1 MCSGIAIGPFR
12 AMRPG
17 GFGQVFGRVCSAQ
30 YQKVT
35 KSAVNQ
41 YNEWRQWRTKQ
52 FPNQTPPPALDR
64 GNADLLSRAIPHFLC
79 VARKGIA
86 GKRAE
91 PYKADT
97 IKAMYSSLN
106 RYLVNIDP
114 SLDLWKSAT
123 FAKCRTIVSGLI
135 RNLRKKE
142 KPQPTKDRATEITEE
157 QELKLWR

>member
-1 MCSGIAIGPFR
+1 MMFLFQI
-12 AMRPG
+12 
-17 GFGQVFGRVCSAQ
+17 VCALVSPSDRFKQCDQEDLDKFSEESVPPNTRKA
-30 YQKVT
+30 T

-52 FPNQTPPPALDR
+52 FPNQTPPPALDC
-64 GNADLLSRAIPHFLC
+64 GNADLLSRAIPPFLC
-79 VARKGIA
+79 KARKGIA

-114 SLDLWKSAT
+114 SLDLWKSPT

-142 KPQPTKDRATEITEE
+142 KPTKD
-157 QELKLWR
+157 